1 MKIILIKDISN
12 LGKKLEIKNVKPGY
26 ARNFLIPQNLAI
38 PATKGNL
45 KWQEKEI
52 SKEKEKEEKR
62 TKEIQEMIARLKN
75 LKLKVAVKVGEKEEL
90 FEKINSSKIVKIL
103 EKEGFKISKEN
114 VILKEPIKTIGE
126 YTIPIS
132 FGENL
137 KTKIKIKVAKD
148 KKNKALSE

>member
-132 FGENL
+132 FGEDL

-148 KKNKALSE
+148 KE

>member
-148 KKNKALSE
+148 KE

>member
-1 MKIILIKDISN
+1 MKIILLKDISN

-148 KKNKALSE
+148 KE

>member
-1 MKIILIKDISN
+1 MQIILIKDISN

-148 KKNKALSE
+148 KE

>member
-1 MKIILIKDISN
+1 
-12 LGKKLEIKNVKPGY
+12 
-26 ARNFLIPQNLAI
+26 
-38 PATKGNL
+38 
-45 KWQEKEI
+45 
-52 SKEKEKEEKR
+52 
-62 TKEIQEMIARLKN
+62 MITRLKN

-148 KKNKALSE
+148 KE

>member
-1 MKIILIKDISN
+1 MA
-12 LGKKLEIKNVKPGY
+12 G
-26 ARNFLIPQNLAI
+26 
-38 PATKGNL
+38 
-45 KWQEKEI
+45 KEI
-52 SKEKEKEEKR
+52 SKKR
-62 TKEIQEMIARLKN
+62 KRRKKNQGDSKMITRLKN

-132 FGENL
+132 FKR
-137 KTKIKIKVAKD
+137 KT
-148 KKNKALSE
+148 

>member
-62 TKEIQEMIARLKN
+62 TKEIQEMITRLKN

-148 KKNKALSE
+148 KE